1 MTSRLTTVW
10 GNPGAG
16 KSLVSLALAHRLT
29 AMKQSVILISASKL
43 TPMARVFLPF
53 LEEKPEHSLAKLLTD
68 GITPAAMRQKILL
81 HPKNENL
88 GIMTL
93 VSADNA
99 LQYQGSW
106 DRAAISEL
114 YYTLKDRELADHV
127 IIDCASDLF
136 GDNMTYW
143 ALETADHLLCVLS
156 PDNRGVAFY
165 LSQEPVLRS
174 GSFQMKER
182 FTVLNNAYDYSPAKQ
197 IAKDLEIQHIL
208 PHCPEVYGK
217 YLTGD
222 PILRLY
228 GKAGHWFEEGI
239 RKLAKEV
246 SK

>member
-1 MTSRLTTVW
+1 MTSRLTAVW

-29 AMKQSVILISASKL
+29 TMKQSVILISASKL

-53 LEEKPEHSLAKLLTD
+53 LEEKPEHSLAKLLTG
-68 GITPAAMRQKILL
+68 GITPATLRQKIRL

-93 VSADNA
+93 ISADNA

-106 DRAAISEL
+106 DRAVISEL
-114 YYTLKDRELADHV
+114 YYTIRERELADH
-127 IIDCASDLF
+127 ILIDCASDLF

-143 ALETADHLLCVLS
+143 ALETADRLLCVLS
-156 PDNRGVAFY
+156 PDNRGVAFH

-174 GSFQMKER
+174 GSFQTEDR
-182 FTVLNNAYDYSPAKQ
+182 IRVLNNAYDYSPAKQ
-197 IAKDLEIQHIL
+197 VAKDLEIRYVL

-217 YLTGD
+217 YLAGD

-228 GKAGHWFEEGI
+228 GKAGHRFEDGI
-239 RKLAKEV
+239 RALVKEV
-246 SK
+246 SN

>member
-1 MTSRLTTVW
+1 MTSRLTAVW

-29 AMKQSVILISASKL
+29 TMKQSVILISASKL

-53 LEEKPEHSLAKLLTD
+53 LEEKPEHSLAKLLTG
-68 GITPAAMRQKILL
+68 GITPATLRQKIRL

-106 DRAAISEL
+106 DRAVISEL
-114 YYTLKDRELADHV
+114 YYTIRERELADH
-127 IIDCASDLF
+127 ILIDCASDLF

-143 ALETADHLLCVLS
+143 ALETADRLLCVLS
-156 PDNRGVAFY
+156 PDNRGVAFH

-174 GSFQMKER
+174 GSFQTEDR
-182 FTVLNNAYDYSPAKQ
+182 IRVLNNAYDYSPAKQ
-197 IAKDLEIQHIL
+197 VAKDLEIRYVL

-217 YLTGD
+217 YLAGD

-228 GKAGHWFEEGI
+228 GKAGHRFEDGI
-239 RKLAKEV
+239 RALVKEV
-246 SK
+246 SN

>member
-1 MTSRLTTVW
+1 MTPHLTTVW

-68 GITPAAMRQKILL
+68 GITPAAMRQKIRL

-88 GIMTL
+88 GFMTL
-93 VSADNA
+93 ISADKT

-114 YYTLKDRELADHV
+114 YYTLKDRELADHI

-143 ALETADHLLCVLS
+143 ALETAEHLLCVLS
-156 PDNRGVAFY
+156 PDNRGIAFY
-165 LSQEPVLRS
+165 LSQDPVLRS
-174 GSFQMKER
+174 GSFQTEEWI
-182 FTVLNNAYDYSPAKQ
+182 TVLNNTYDYSPAKQ
-197 IAKDLEIQHIL
+197 VAKDLGAQYIL
-208 PHCPEVYGK
+208 PHCPEAYGK

-228 GKAGHWFEEGI
+228 GRAGHRFEEEI
-239 RKLAKEV
+239 KKLAKEV
-246 SK
+246 SA